1 MTKGWKNLT
10 FYAKTH
16 IFLCSD
22 ECFSRQEKYRDGVSA
37 LLNFIYL
44 CILFKTKMRY

>member
-1 MTKGWKNLT
+1 MLKPIF
-10 FYAKTH
+10 FYALTNVFRARK
-16 IFLCSD
+16 
-22 ECFSRQEKYRDGVSA
+22 KYRDGVSA

>member
-22 ECFSRQEKYRDGVSA
+22 ECFPGKKNIGMWGKCSIK
-37 LLNFIYL
+37 FYL
-44 CILFKTKMRY
+44 PLYSV

>member
-1 MTKGWKNLT
+1 MLKPIF
-10 FYAKTH
+10 FYALTNV
-16 IFLCSD
+16 FWA
-22 ECFSRQEKYRDGVSA
+22 RKYRDGVSA

>member
-1 MTKGWKNLT
+1 MLKPIF
-10 FYAKTH
+10 FYALRNV
-16 IFLCSD
+16 F
-22 ECFSRQEKYRDGVSA
+22 RAEKYRDGVSA